1 MCEASRNETIKHQP
15 SVFLRATG
23 AGSTGGGAIVSAVS
37 GWAIPI
43 TTHTLTTAFFEGFR
57 TPAEHSTN
65 KRHAQLAGVRKPP
78 EKETA
83 GEGTKGRAAF
93 GVSAGTEGR
102 FLIQPEGYGTKIAK

>member
-1 MCEASRNETIKHQP
+1 M
-15 SVFLRATG
+15 LRA
-23 AGSTGGGAIVSAVS
+23 AALYRAS
-37 GWAIPI
+37 GFV
-43 TTHTLTTAFFEGFR
+43 LFEGFR

-83 GEGTKGRAAF
+83 GEGTKGRATF

-102 FLIQPEGYGTKIAK
+102 FFIQPEGYGTKIAK

>member
-1 MCEASRNETIKHQP
+1 MTLWCAVRVPLLASTKVR
-15 SVFLRATG
+15 
-23 AGSTGGGAIVSAVS
+23 
-37 GWAIPI
+37 
-43 TTHTLTTAFFEGFR
+43 FFEGFR

-93 GVSAGTEGR
+93 GVSAGAEGR
-102 FLIQPEGYGTKIAK
+102 FFIQPEGYGMKIAK

>member
-1 MCEASRNETIKHQP
+1 MTLWCAVRVPLLASTKVR
-15 SVFLRATG
+15 
-23 AGSTGGGAIVSAVS
+23 
-37 GWAIPI
+37 
-43 TTHTLTTAFFEGFR
+43 FFEGFR

-102 FLIQPEGYGTKIAK
+102 FFIQPEGYGTKIAK

>member
-1 MCEASRNETIKHQP
+1 MKLAEG
-15 SVFLRATG
+15 L
-23 AGSTGGGAIVSAVS
+23 
-37 GWAIPI
+37 
-43 TTHTLTTAFFEGFR
+43 LFFEGFR

-102 FLIQPEGYGTKIAK
+102 FFIQPEGYGTKIAK